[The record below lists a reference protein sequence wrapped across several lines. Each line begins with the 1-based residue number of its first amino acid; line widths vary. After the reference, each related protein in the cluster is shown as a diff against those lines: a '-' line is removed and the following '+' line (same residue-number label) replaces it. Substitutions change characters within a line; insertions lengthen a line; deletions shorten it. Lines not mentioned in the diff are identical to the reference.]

1 MERRPEPSE
10 EAREPG
16 PGPAS
21 SSNSGSGA
29 RGGGAQVPCLVSLP
43 RGQRAEGWGGPKT
56 LVSVLSSSPAPYPGR
71 GLQ

>member
-10 EAREPG
+10 EARE

-29 RGGGAQVPCLVSLP
+29 RGGGAKVPCLVSLP
-43 RGQRAEGWGGPKT
+43 RGQRAEGCGGPKT
-56 LVSVLSSSPAPYPGR
+56 LVSVLSSSPAPNPRR

>member
-16 PGPAS
+16 PAS
-21 SSNSGSGA
+21 SSNSGS
-29 RGGGAQVPCLVSLP
+29 GGGAQVPCLVSLP
-43 RGQRAEGWGGPKT
+43 RGQRAEGCSGPKT
-56 LVSVLSSSPAPYPGR
+56 LVSVLSSSPAPNPRR